1 MSKAKSKRPK
11 PKSKRPKPKPGS
23 KPPSQR
29 PPIHGGGSGYNDN
42 THMQGGT
49 R

>member
-1 MSKAKSKRPK
+1 MAKQTK
-11 PKSKRPKPKPGS
+11 PATKPKPAGSKPKPAGS

-42 THMQGGT
+42 THE
-49 R
+49 